1 MKQGDTEKIPSDR
14 SVTPA
19 SERIRPMKKIRNSSL
34 HSEKI
39 QQMINQYLK
48 DTQQVEQLTDA
59 AAPYYQIE
67 PDLYVKHEVKR
78 GLRDID
84 GKGVRA
90 GLTTISKVTA
100 TQHVDGKDV
109 PAPGQLFY
117 RGISIEQL
125 VQGFIDQDRFG
136 FEEIIYLLLMG
147 RLPNPAEMEEF
158 HQLLAHY
165 QLLPNRFNSG
175 VIMKMPSDNIMNTMA
190 KCTLALHAYDPK
202 PDDTSLS
209 NVMRQCIQLI
219 AQFPSIAV
227 FGYQASMY
235 FRNDKSMFI
244 QKPDPK
250 LSIAENI
257 LYMMRPDGKYT
268 RLEAKLLDLCLVLHA
283 EHGGGNNS
291 AFTVHV
297 VSSSGTD
304 TYSTMAAALGSL
316 KGPKH
321 GGANIKVMEMFAD
334 LKRHCPDWKDEDA
347 LREYLVGL
355 LQGENF
361 DHAGLIYGM
370 GHAIYS
376 VSDPR
381 AVILK
386 RFVEQLSTE
395 KDCHEEYELYATVE
409 RLAGEVIKK
418 NRKIY
423 KGVCAN
429 VDFYSGFV
437 YRMLGLPTELFT
449 PMFAIARIAGWSAH
463 RLEELINCR
472 KIIRPAYLS
481 VAKEQDYVPMKDR
494 R

>member
-1 MKQGDTEKIPSDR
+1 M
-14 SVTPA
+14 
-19 SERIRPMKKIRNSSL
+19 
-34 HSEKI
+34 
-39 QQMINQYLK
+39 
-48 DTQQVEQLTDA
+48 QQVDHLMELA
-59 AAPYYQIE
+59 EPHYQIE
-67 PDLYVKHEVKR
+67 PDLYMKYEVKR
-78 GLRDID
+78 GLRDLD
-84 GKGVRA
+84 GRGVRA
-90 GLTTISKVTA
+90 GLTTISKVSA
-100 TQHVDGKDV
+100 TQLVDGKEV
-109 PAPGQLFY
+109 SAPGQLLY
-117 RGISIEQL
+117 RGIPIDQL
-125 VQGFIDQDRFG
+125 VQGFITHNRFG
-136 FEEIIYLLLMG
+136 FEEIVYLLLMG
-147 RLPNPAEMEEF
+147 RLPKPEEMREF

-165 QLLPNRFNSG
+165 QELPNHFNSG

-190 KCTLALHAYDPK
+190 KCVLALHAYDPK
-202 PDDTSLS
+202 PDDTSLP
-209 NVMRQCIQLI
+209 NVMRQCLQLI
-219 AQFPSIAV
+219 AQFPSLAV

-250 LSIAENI
+250 LTIAENI

-268 RLEAKLLDLCLVLHA
+268 QLEAKLLDLCLVLHA

-304 TYSTMAAALGSL
+304 TYSTIAAALGSL

-321 GGANIKVMEMFAD
+321 GGANIKVMEMFRD
-334 LKRHCPDWKDEDA
+334 LKANCRDWKDEDA
-347 LREYLVGL
+347 IRAYLSGL
-355 LQGENF
+355 LRGEGF
-361 DHAGLIYGM
+361 DHTGLIYGM
-370 GHAIYS
+370 GHAVYS

-386 RFVEQLSTE
+386 GFVEQLSAE
-395 KDCHEEYELYATVE
+395 KGCHEEFELYATVE
-409 RLAGEVIKK
+409 RLAKEVITQ

-437 YRMLGLPTELFT
+437 YRMLGLPVDLYT
-449 PMFAIARIAGWSAH
+449 PIFAIARIAGWSAH

-481 VAKEQDYVPMKDR
+481 VAEPQPYVPMEER
-494 R
+494 

>member
-1 MKQGDTEKIPSDR
+1 
-14 SVTPA
+14 
-19 SERIRPMKKIRNSSL
+19 MKKETLL
-34 HSEKI
+34 HSSKI
-39 QQMINQYLK
+39 QKMIMQYK
-48 DTQQVEQLTDA
+48 FDMQQVDHLMELA
-59 AAPYYQIE
+59 EPHYQIE
-67 PDLYVKHEVKR
+67 PDLYMKYEVKR
-78 GLRDID
+78 GLRDLD
-84 GKGVRA
+84 GRGVRA
-90 GLTTISKVTA
+90 GLTTISKVSA
-100 TQHVDGKDV
+100 TQLVDGKEV
-109 PAPGQLFY
+109 SAPGQLLY
-117 RGISIEQL
+117 RGIPIDQL
-125 VQGFIDQDRFG
+125 VQGFITHNRFG
-136 FEEIIYLLLMG
+136 FEEIVYLLLMG
-147 RLPNPAEMEEF
+147 RLPKPEEMREF

-165 QLLPNRFNSG
+165 QELPNHFNSG

-190 KCTLALHAYDPK
+190 KCVLALHAYDPK
-202 PDDTSLS
+202 PDDTSLP
-209 NVMRQCIQLI
+209 NVMRQCLQLI
-219 AQFPSIAV
+219 AQFPSLAV

-250 LSIAENI
+250 LTIAENI

-268 RLEAKLLDLCLVLHA
+268 QLEAKLLDLCLVLHA

-304 TYSTMAAALGSL
+304 TYSTVAAALGSL

-321 GGANIKVMEMFAD
+321 GGANIKVMEMFRD
-334 LKRHCPDWKDEDA
+334 LKANCRDWKDEDA
-347 LREYLVGL
+347 IRAYLSGL
-355 LQGENF
+355 LRGDGF
-361 DHAGLIYGM
+361 DHTGLIYGM
-370 GHAIYS
+370 GHAVYS

-386 RFVEQLSTE
+386 GFVEQLSAE
-395 KDCHEEYELYATVE
+395 KGCHEEFELYATVE
-409 RLAGEVIKK
+409 RLAKEVITQ

-437 YRMLGLPTELFT
+437 YRMLGLPVDLYT
-449 PMFAIARIAGWSAH
+449 PIFAIARIAGWSAH

-481 VAKEQDYVPMKDR
+481 VAEPQPYVPMEER
-494 R
+494 

>member
-1 MKQGDTEKIPSDR
+1 
-14 SVTPA
+14 
-19 SERIRPMKKIRNSSL
+19 MKKETLL
-34 HSEKI
+34 HSSKI
-39 QQMINQYLK
+39 QKMIMQYK
-48 DTQQVEQLTDA
+48 FDMQQVDHLMELA
-59 AAPYYQIE
+59 EPHYQIE
-67 PDLYVKHEVKR
+67 PDLYMKYEVKR
-78 GLRDID
+78 GLRDLD
-84 GKGVRA
+84 GRGVRA
-90 GLTTISKVTA
+90 GLTTISKVSA
-100 TQHVDGKDV
+100 TQLVDDKEV
-109 PAPGQLFY
+109 SAPGQLLY
-117 RGISIEQL
+117 RGIPIDQL
-125 VQGFIDQDRFG
+125 VQGFITHNRFG
-136 FEEIIYLLLMG
+136 FEEIVYLLLMG
-147 RLPNPAEMEEF
+147 RLPKPEEMQEF

-165 QLLPNRFNSG
+165 QELPNHFNSG

-190 KCTLALHAYDPK
+190 KCVLALHAYDPK
-202 PDDTSLS
+202 PDDTSLP
-209 NVMRQCIQLI
+209 NVMRQCLQLI
-219 AQFPSIAV
+219 AQFPSLAV

-250 LSIAENI
+250 LTIAENI

-268 RLEAKLLDLCLVLHA
+268 QLEAKLLDLCLVLHA

-304 TYSTMAAALGSL
+304 TYSTVAAALGSL

-321 GGANIKVMEMFAD
+321 GGANIKVMEMFRD
-334 LKRHCPDWKDEDA
+334 LKANCRDWKDEDA
-347 LREYLVGL
+347 IRAYLSGL
-355 LQGENF
+355 LRGEGF
-361 DHAGLIYGM
+361 DHTGLIYGM
-370 GHAIYS
+370 GHAVYS

-386 RFVEQLSTE
+386 GFVEQLSAE
-395 KDCHEEYELYATVE
+395 KGCHEEFELYATVE
-409 RLAGEVIKK
+409 RLAKEVITQ

-437 YRMLGLPTELFT
+437 YRMLGLPVDLYT
-449 PMFAIARIAGWSAH
+449 PIFAIARIAGWSAH

-481 VAKEQDYVPMKDR
+481 VAEPQPYVPMEER
-494 R
+494 

>member
-1 MKQGDTEKIPSDR
+1 
-14 SVTPA
+14 
-19 SERIRPMKKIRNSSL
+19 MKKETLL
-34 HSEKI
+34 HSSKI
-39 QQMINQYLK
+39 QKMIMQYK
-48 DTQQVEQLTDA
+48 FDMQQVDHLMELA
-59 AAPYYQIE
+59 EPHYQIE
-67 PDLYVKHEVKR
+67 PDLYMKYEVKR
-78 GLRDID
+78 GLRDLD
-84 GKGVRA
+84 GRGVRA
-90 GLTTISKVTA
+90 GLTTISKVLA
-100 TQHVDGKDV
+100 TQLVDGKEV
-109 PAPGQLFY
+109 SAPGQLLY
-117 RGISIEQL
+117 RGIPIDQL
-125 VQGFIDQDRFG
+125 VQGFITHNRFG
-136 FEEIIYLLLMG
+136 FEEIVYLLLMG
-147 RLPNPAEMEEF
+147 RLPKPEEMREF

-165 QLLPNRFNSG
+165 QELPNHFNSG

-190 KCTLALHAYDPK
+190 KCVLALHAYDPK
-202 PDDTSLS
+202 PDDTSLP
-209 NVMRQCIQLI
+209 NVMRQCLQLI
-219 AQFPSIAV
+219 AQFPSLAV

-250 LSIAENI
+250 LTIAENI

-268 RLEAKLLDLCLVLHA
+268 QLEAKLLDLCLVLHA

-304 TYSTMAAALGSL
+304 TYSTVAAALGSL

-321 GGANIKVMEMFAD
+321 GGANIKVMEMFRD
-334 LKRHCPDWKDEDA
+334 LKANCRDWKDEDA
-347 LREYLVGL
+347 IRAYLSGL
-355 LQGENF
+355 LRGEGF
-361 DHAGLIYGM
+361 DHTGLIYGM
-370 GHAIYS
+370 GHAVYS

-386 RFVEQLSTE
+386 GFVEQLSAE
-395 KDCHEEYELYATVE
+395 KGCHEEFELYATVE
-409 RLAGEVIKK
+409 RLAKEVITQ

-437 YRMLGLPTELFT
+437 YRMLGLPVDLYT
-449 PMFAIARIAGWSAH
+449 PIFAIARIAGWSAH

-481 VAKEQDYVPMKDR
+481 VAEPQPYVPMEER
-494 R
+494 

>member
-1 MKQGDTEKIPSDR
+1 
-14 SVTPA
+14 
-19 SERIRPMKKIRNSSL
+19 MKKETLL
-34 HSEKI
+34 HSSKI
-39 QQMINQYLK
+39 QKMIMQYK
-48 DTQQVEQLTDA
+48 FDMQQVDHLMELA
-59 AAPYYQIE
+59 EPHYQIE
-67 PDLYVKHEVKR
+67 PDLYMKYEVKR
-78 GLRDID
+78 GLRDLD
-84 GKGVRA
+84 GRGVRA
-90 GLTTISKVTA
+90 GLTTISKVSA
-100 TQHVDGKDV
+100 TQLVDGKEV
-109 PAPGQLFY
+109 PAPGQLLY
-117 RGISIEQL
+117 RGIPIDQL
-125 VQGFIDQDRFG
+125 VQGFITHNRFG
-136 FEEIIYLLLMG
+136 FEEIVYLLLMG
-147 RLPNPAEMEEF
+147 RLPKPEEMQEF

-165 QLLPNRFNSG
+165 QELPNHFNSG

-190 KCTLALHAYDPK
+190 KCVLALHAYDPK
-202 PDDTSLS
+202 PDDTSLP
-209 NVMRQCIQLI
+209 NVMRQCLQLI
-219 AQFPSIAV
+219 AQFPSLAV

-250 LSIAENI
+250 LTIAENI

-268 RLEAKLLDLCLVLHA
+268 QLEAKLLDLCLVLHA

-304 TYSTMAAALGSL
+304 TYSTVAAALGSL

-321 GGANIKVMEMFAD
+321 GGANIKVMEMFRD
-334 LKRHCPDWKDEDA
+334 LKANCRDWKDEDA
-347 LREYLVGL
+347 IRAYLSGL
-355 LQGENF
+355 LRGEGF
-361 DHAGLIYGM
+361 DHTGLIYGM
-370 GHAIYS
+370 GHAVYS

-386 RFVEQLSTE
+386 GFVEQLSAE
-395 KDCHEEYELYATVE
+395 KGCHEEFELYATVE
-409 RLAGEVIKK
+409 RLAKEVITQ

-437 YRMLGLPTELFT
+437 YRMLGLPVDLYT
-449 PMFAIARIAGWSAH
+449 PIFAIARIAGWSAH

-481 VAKEQDYVPMKDR
+481 VAELQPYVPMEER
-494 R
+494 

>member
-1 MKQGDTEKIPSDR
+1 
-14 SVTPA
+14 
-19 SERIRPMKKIRNSSL
+19 MKKETLL
-34 HSEKI
+34 HSSKI
-39 QQMINQYLK
+39 QKMIMQYK
-48 DTQQVEQLTDA
+48 FDMQQVDHLMELA
-59 AAPYYQIE
+59 EPHYQIE
-67 PDLYVKHEVKR
+67 PDLYMKYEVKR
-78 GLRDID
+78 GLRDLD
-84 GKGVRA
+84 GRGVRA
-90 GLTTISKVTA
+90 GLTTISKVSA
-100 TQHVDGKDV
+100 TQLVDGKEV
-109 PAPGQLFY
+109 SAPGQLLY
-117 RGISIEQL
+117 RGIPIDQL
-125 VQGFIDQDRFG
+125 VQGFITHNRFG
-136 FEEIIYLLLMG
+136 FEEIVYLLLMG
-147 RLPNPAEMEEF
+147 RLPKPEEMREF

-165 QLLPNRFNSG
+165 QELPNHFNSG

-190 KCTLALHAYDPK
+190 KCVLALHAYDPK
-202 PDDTSLS
+202 PDDTSLP
-209 NVMRQCIQLI
+209 NVMRQCLQMI
-219 AQFPSIAV
+219 AQFPSLAV

-250 LSIAENI
+250 LTIAENI

-268 RLEAKLLDLCLVLHA
+268 QLEAKLLDLCLVLHA

-304 TYSTMAAALGSL
+304 TYSTVAAALGSL

-321 GGANIKVMEMFAD
+321 GGANIKVMEMFRD
-334 LKRHCPDWKDEDA
+334 LKANCRDWKDEDA
-347 LREYLVGL
+347 IRAYLSGL
-355 LQGENF
+355 LRGEGF
-361 DHAGLIYGM
+361 DHTGLIYGM
-370 GHAIYS
+370 GHAVYS

-386 RFVEQLSTE
+386 GFVEQLSAE
-395 KDCHEEYELYATVE
+395 KGCHEEFELYATVE
-409 RLAGEVIKK
+409 RLAKEVITQ

-437 YRMLGLPTELFT
+437 YRMLGLPVDLYT
-449 PMFAIARIAGWSAH
+449 PIFAIARIAGWSAH

-481 VAKEQDYVPMKDR
+481 VAEPQPYVPMEER
-494 R
+494 

>member
-1 MKQGDTEKIPSDR
+1 M
-14 SVTPA
+14 
-19 SERIRPMKKIRNSSL
+19 
-34 HSEKI
+34 
-39 QQMINQYLK
+39 
-48 DTQQVEQLTDA
+48 QQVDHLMELA
-59 AAPYYQIE
+59 EPHYQIE
-67 PDLYVKHEVKR
+67 PDLYMKYEVKR
-78 GLRDID
+78 GLRDLD
-84 GKGVRA
+84 GRGVRA
-90 GLTTISKVTA
+90 GLTTISKVSA
-100 TQHVDGKDV
+100 TQLVDGKEV
-109 PAPGQLFY
+109 SAPGQLLY
-117 RGISIEQL
+117 RGIPIDQL
-125 VQGFIDQDRFG
+125 VQGFITHNRFG
-136 FEEIIYLLLMG
+136 FEEIVYLLLMG
-147 RLPNPAEMEEF
+147 RLPKPEEMQEF

-165 QLLPNRFNSG
+165 QELPNHFNSG

-190 KCTLALHAYDPK
+190 KCVLALHAYDPK
-202 PDDTSLS
+202 PDDISLP
-209 NVMRQCIQLI
+209 NVMRQCLQLI
-219 AQFPSIAV
+219 AQFPSLAV

-250 LSIAENI
+250 LTIAENI

-268 RLEAKLLDLCLVLHA
+268 QLEAKLLDLCLVLHA

-304 TYSTMAAALGSL
+304 TYSTVAAALGSL

-321 GGANIKVMEMFAD
+321 GGANIKVMEMFRD
-334 LKRHCPDWKDEDA
+334 LKANCRDWKDEDA
-347 LREYLVGL
+347 IRAYLSGL
-355 LQGENF
+355 LRGEGF
-361 DHAGLIYGM
+361 DHTGLIYGM
-370 GHAIYS
+370 GHAVYS

-386 RFVEQLSTE
+386 GFVEQLSAE
-395 KDCHEEYELYATVE
+395 KGCHEEFELYATVE
-409 RLAGEVIKK
+409 RLAKEVITQ

-437 YRMLGLPTELFT
+437 YRMLGLPVDLYT
-449 PMFAIARIAGWSAH
+449 PIFAIARIAGWSAH

-481 VAKEQDYVPMKDR
+481 VAEPQPYVPMEER
-494 R
+494 

>member
-1 MKQGDTEKIPSDR
+1 M
-14 SVTPA
+14 
-19 SERIRPMKKIRNSSL
+19 
-34 HSEKI
+34 
-39 QQMINQYLK
+39 
-48 DTQQVEQLTDA
+48 QQVDHLMELA
-59 AAPYYQIE
+59 EPHYQIE
-67 PDLYVKHEVKR
+67 PDLYMKYEVKR
-78 GLRDID
+78 GLRDLD
-84 GKGVRA
+84 GRGVRA
-90 GLTTISKVTA
+90 GLTTISKVSA
-100 TQHVDGKDV
+100 TQLVDGKEV
-109 PAPGQLFY
+109 PAPGQLLY
-117 RGISIEQL
+117 RGIPIDQL
-125 VQGFIDQDRFG
+125 VQGFITHNRFG
-136 FEEIIYLLLMG
+136 FEEIVYLLLMG
-147 RLPNPAEMEEF
+147 RLPKPEEMQEF

-165 QLLPNRFNSG
+165 QELPNHFNSG

-190 KCTLALHAYDPK
+190 KCVLALHAYDPK
-202 PDDTSLS
+202 PDDTSLP
-209 NVMRQCIQLI
+209 NVMRQCLQLI
-219 AQFPSIAV
+219 AQFPSLAV

-250 LSIAENI
+250 LTIAENI

-268 RLEAKLLDLCLVLHA
+268 QLEAKLLDLCLVLHA

-304 TYSTMAAALGSL
+304 TYSTVAAALGSL

-321 GGANIKVMEMFAD
+321 GGANIKVMEMFRD
-334 LKRHCPDWKDEDA
+334 LKANCRDWKDEDA
-347 LREYLVGL
+347 IRAYLSGL
-355 LQGENF
+355 LRGEGF
-361 DHAGLIYGM
+361 DHTGLIYGM
-370 GHAIYS
+370 GHAVYS

-386 RFVEQLSTE
+386 GFVEQLSAE
-395 KDCHEEYELYATVE
+395 KGCHEEFELYATVE
-409 RLAGEVIKK
+409 RLAKEVITQ

-437 YRMLGLPTELFT
+437 YRMLGLPVDLYT
-449 PMFAIARIAGWSAH
+449 PIFAIARIAGWSAH

-481 VAKEQDYVPMKDR
+481 VAEPQPYVPMEER
-494 R
+494 

>member
-1 MKQGDTEKIPSDR
+1 
-14 SVTPA
+14 
-19 SERIRPMKKIRNSSL
+19 
-34 HSEKI
+34 
-39 QQMINQYLK
+39 MIMQYK
-48 DTQQVEQLTDA
+48 FDMQQVDHLMELA
-59 AAPYYQIE
+59 EPHYQIE
-67 PDLYVKHEVKR
+67 PDLYMKYEVKR
-78 GLRDID
+78 GLRDLD
-84 GKGVRA
+84 GRGVRA
-90 GLTTISKVTA
+90 GLTTISKVSA
-100 TQHVDGKDV
+100 TQLVDGKEV
-109 PAPGQLFY
+109 SAPGQLLY
-117 RGISIEQL
+117 RGIPIDQL
-125 VQGFIDQDRFG
+125 VQGFITHNRFG
-136 FEEIIYLLLMG
+136 FEEIVYLLLMG
-147 RLPNPAEMEEF
+147 RLPKPEEMREF

-165 QLLPNRFNSG
+165 QELPNHFNSG

-190 KCTLALHAYDPK
+190 KCVLALHAYDPK
-202 PDDTSLS
+202 PDDTSLP
-209 NVMRQCIQLI
+209 NVMRQCLQLI
-219 AQFPSIAV
+219 AQFPSLAV

-250 LSIAENI
+250 LTIAENI

-268 RLEAKLLDLCLVLHA
+268 QLEAKLLDLCLVLHA

-304 TYSTMAAALGSL
+304 TYSTVAAALGSL

-321 GGANIKVMEMFAD
+321 GGANIKVMEMFRD
-334 LKRHCPDWKDEDA
+334 LKANCRDWKDEDA
-347 LREYLVGL
+347 IRAYLSGL
-355 LQGENF
+355 LRGEGF
-361 DHAGLIYGM
+361 DHTGLIYGM
-370 GHAIYS
+370 GHAVYS

-386 RFVEQLSTE
+386 GFVEQLSAE
-395 KDCHEEYELYATVE
+395 KGCHEEFELYATVE
-409 RLAGEVIKK
+409 RLAKEVITQ

-437 YRMLGLPTELFT
+437 YRMLGLPVDLYT
-449 PMFAIARIAGWSAH
+449 PIFAIARIAGWSAH

-481 VAKEQDYVPMKDR
+481 VAEPQPYVPMEER
-494 R
+494 

>member
-1 MKQGDTEKIPSDR
+1 
-14 SVTPA
+14 
-19 SERIRPMKKIRNSSL
+19 MKKETLL
-34 HSEKI
+34 HSSKI
-39 QQMINQYLK
+39 QKMIMQYK
-48 DTQQVEQLTDA
+48 FDMQQVDHLMELA
-59 AAPYYQIE
+59 EPHYQIE
-67 PDLYVKHEVKR
+67 PDLYMKYEVKR
-78 GLRDID
+78 GLRDLD
-84 GKGVRA
+84 GRGVRA
-90 GLTTISKVTA
+90 GLTTISRVSA
-100 TQHVDGKDV
+100 TQLVDGKEV
-109 PAPGQLFY
+109 SAPGQLLY
-117 RGISIEQL
+117 RGIPIDQL
-125 VQGFIDQDRFG
+125 VQGFITHNRFG
-136 FEEIIYLLLMG
+136 FEEIVYLLLMG
-147 RLPNPAEMEEF
+147 RLPKPEEMQEF

-165 QLLPNRFNSG
+165 QELPNHFNSG

-190 KCTLALHAYDPK
+190 KCVLALHAYDPK
-202 PDDTSLS
+202 PDDTSLP
-209 NVMRQCIQLI
+209 NVMRQCLQLI
-219 AQFPSIAV
+219 AQFPSLAV

-250 LSIAENI
+250 LTIAENI

-268 RLEAKLLDLCLVLHA
+268 QLEAKLLDLCLVLHA

-304 TYSTMAAALGSL
+304 TYSTVAAALGSL

-321 GGANIKVMEMFAD
+321 GGANIKVMEMFRD
-334 LKRHCPDWKDEDA
+334 LKANCRDWKDEDA
-347 LREYLVGL
+347 IRAYLSGL
-355 LQGENF
+355 LRGEGF
-361 DHAGLIYGM
+361 DHTGLIYGM
-370 GHAIYS
+370 GHAVYS

-386 RFVEQLSTE
+386 GFVEQLSAE
-395 KDCHEEYELYATVE
+395 KGCHEEFELYATVE
-409 RLAGEVIKK
+409 RLAKEVITQ

-437 YRMLGLPTELFT
+437 YRMLGLPVDLYT
-449 PMFAIARIAGWSAH
+449 PIFAIARIAGWSAH

-481 VAKEQDYVPMKDR
+481 VAEPQPYVPMEER
-494 R
+494 

>member
-1 MKQGDTEKIPSDR
+1 
-14 SVTPA
+14 
-19 SERIRPMKKIRNSSL
+19 
-34 HSEKI
+34 
-39 QQMINQYLK
+39 MIMQYK
-48 DTQQVEQLTDA
+48 FDMQQVDHLMELA
-59 AAPYYQIE
+59 EPHYQIE
-67 PDLYVKHEVKR
+67 PDLYMKYEVKR
-78 GLRDID
+78 GLRDLD
-84 GKGVRA
+84 GRGVRA
-90 GLTTISKVTA
+90 GLTTISKVSA
-100 TQHVDGKDV
+100 TQLVDGKEV
-109 PAPGQLFY
+109 SAPGQLLY
-117 RGISIEQL
+117 RGIPIDQL
-125 VQGFIDQDRFG
+125 VQGFITHNRFG
-136 FEEIIYLLLMG
+136 FEEIVYLLLMG
-147 RLPNPAEMEEF
+147 RLPKPEEMQEF

-165 QLLPNRFNSG
+165 QELPNHFNSG

-190 KCTLALHAYDPK
+190 KCVLALHAYDPK
-202 PDDTSLS
+202 PDDISLP
-209 NVMRQCIQLI
+209 NVMRQCLQLI
-219 AQFPSIAV
+219 AQFPSLAV

-250 LSIAENI
+250 LTIAENI

-268 RLEAKLLDLCLVLHA
+268 QLEAKLLDLCLVLHA

-304 TYSTMAAALGSL
+304 TYSTVAAALGSL

-321 GGANIKVMEMFAD
+321 GGANIKVMEMFRD
-334 LKRHCPDWKDEDA
+334 LKANCRDWKDEDA
-347 LREYLVGL
+347 IRAYLSGL
-355 LQGENF
+355 LRGEGF
-361 DHAGLIYGM
+361 DHTGLIYGM
-370 GHAIYS
+370 GHAVYS

-386 RFVEQLSTE
+386 GFVEQLSAE
-395 KDCHEEYELYATVE
+395 KGCHEEFELYATVE
-409 RLAGEVIKK
+409 RLAKEVITQ

-437 YRMLGLPTELFT
+437 YRMLGLPVDLYT
-449 PMFAIARIAGWSAH
+449 PIFAIARIAGWSAH

-481 VAKEQDYVPMKDR
+481 VAEPQPYVPMEER
-494 R
+494 

>member
-1 MKQGDTEKIPSDR
+1 M
-14 SVTPA
+14 
-19 SERIRPMKKIRNSSL
+19 
-34 HSEKI
+34 
-39 QQMINQYLK
+39 
-48 DTQQVEQLTDA
+48 QQVDHLMELA
-59 AAPYYQIE
+59 EPHYQIE
-67 PDLYVKHEVKR
+67 PDLYMKYEVKR
-78 GLRDID
+78 GLRDLD
-84 GKGVRA
+84 GRGVRA
-90 GLTTISKVTA
+90 GLTTISKVSA
-100 TQHVDGKDV
+100 TQLVDGKEV
-109 PAPGQLFY
+109 SAPGQLLY
-117 RGISIEQL
+117 RGIPIDQL
-125 VQGFIDQDRFG
+125 VQGFITHNRFG
-136 FEEIIYLLLMG
+136 FEEIVYLLLMG
-147 RLPNPAEMEEF
+147 RLPKPEEMQEF

-165 QLLPNRFNSG
+165 QELPNHFNSG

-190 KCTLALHAYDPK
+190 KCVLALHAYDPK
-202 PDDTSLS
+202 PDDTSLP
-209 NVMRQCIQLI
+209 NVMRQCLQLI
-219 AQFPSIAV
+219 AQFPSLAV

-250 LSIAENI
+250 LTIAENI

-268 RLEAKLLDLCLVLHA
+268 QLEAKLLDLCLVLHA

-304 TYSTMAAALGSL
+304 TYSTVAAALGSL

-321 GGANIKVMEMFAD
+321 GGANIKVMEMFRD
-334 LKRHCPDWKDEDA
+334 LKANCRDWKDEDA
-347 LREYLVGL
+347 IRAYLSGL
-355 LQGENF
+355 LRGEGF
-361 DHAGLIYGM
+361 DHTGLIYGM
-370 GHAIYS
+370 GHAVYS

-386 RFVEQLSTE
+386 GFVEQLSAE
-395 KDCHEEYELYATVE
+395 KGCHEEFELYATVE
-409 RLAGEVIKK
+409 RLAKEVITQ

-437 YRMLGLPTELFT
+437 YRMLGLPVDLYT
-449 PMFAIARIAGWSAH
+449 PIFAIARIAGWSAH

-481 VAKEQDYVPMKDR
+481 VAEPQPYVPMEER
-494 R
+494 

>member
-1 MKQGDTEKIPSDR
+1 MS
-14 SVTPA
+14 
-19 SERIRPMKKIRNSSL
+19 SESLFRRREEDEMKKETLL
-34 HSEKI
+34 HSAKI
-39 QQMINQYLK
+39 QQMIAQYKHDMQLV
-48 DTQQVEQLTDA
+48 DQLTADA
-59 AAPYYQIE
+59 APHYEIE
-67 PDLYVKHEVKR
+67 QELYIKHEVKR
-78 GLRDID
+78 GLRDLD

-90 GLTTISKVTA
+90 GLTTISKVCA
-100 TQHVDGKDV
+100 TQTVDGKEV
-109 PAPGQLFY
+109 PAPGQLLY
-117 RGISIEQL
+117 RGIPIEEL
-125 VQGFIDQDRFG
+125 VQGFITHDRFG
-136 FEEIIYLLLMG
+136 FEEIVYLLLMG
-147 RLPNPAEMEEF
+147 HLPKEAELAQFKSLLTDYQELPN
-158 HQLLAHY
+158 H
-165 QLLPNRFNSG
+165 FNSG

-190 KCTLALHAYDPK
+190 KCVLALHAYDPK

-209 NVMRQCIQLI
+209 NVMRQSIQLI
-219 AQFPSIAV
+219 SQFPSLAV

-235 FRNDKSMFI
+235 FRNDRSMFI

-304 TYSTMAAALGSL
+304 TYSTIAAALGSL

-321 GGANIKVMEMFAD
+321 GGANIKVMEMFED
-334 LKRHCPDWKDEDA
+334 LKQHCPDWTDEDA
-347 LREYLVGL
+347 LREYLNGL
-355 LQGENF
+355 LRGEGF
-361 DHAGLIYGM
+361 DHSGLIYGM
-370 GHAIYS
+370 GHAVYS

-386 RFVEQLSTE
+386 SFVEQLSDE
-395 KDCHEEYELYATVE
+395 KGCHDEYQLYATVE
-409 RLAGEVIKK
+409 RLAKEVITR

-437 YRMLGLPTELFT
+437 YRMLGLPMDLFT
-449 PMFAIARIAGWSAH
+449 PIFAIARIAGWSAH

-481 VAKEQDYVPMKDR
+481 VAEPQAYVPLEER
-494 R
+494 

>member
-1 MKQGDTEKIPSDR
+1 
-14 SVTPA
+14 
-19 SERIRPMKKIRNSSL
+19 
-34 HSEKI
+34 
-39 QQMINQYLK
+39 MIMQYK
-48 DTQQVEQLTDA
+48 FDMQQVDHLMELA
-59 AAPYYQIE
+59 EPHYQIE
-67 PDLYVKHEVKR
+67 PDLYMKYEVKR
-78 GLRDID
+78 GLRDLD
-84 GKGVRA
+84 GRGVRA
-90 GLTTISKVTA
+90 GLTTISKVSA
-100 TQHVDGKDV
+100 TQLVDGKEV
-109 PAPGQLFY
+109 SAPGQLLY
-117 RGISIEQL
+117 RGIPIDQL
-125 VQGFIDQDRFG
+125 VQGFITHNRFG
-136 FEEIIYLLLMG
+136 FEEIVYLLLMG
-147 RLPNPAEMEEF
+147 RLPKPEEMQEF

-165 QLLPNRFNSG
+165 QELPNHFNSG

-190 KCTLALHAYDPK
+190 KCVLALHAYDPK
-202 PDDTSLS
+202 PDDTSLP
-209 NVMRQCIQLI
+209 NVMRQCLQLI
-219 AQFPSIAV
+219 AQFPSLAV

-250 LSIAENI
+250 LTIAENI

-268 RLEAKLLDLCLVLHA
+268 QLEAKLLDLCLVLHA

-304 TYSTMAAALGSL
+304 TYSTVAAALGSL

-321 GGANIKVMEMFAD
+321 GGANIKVMEMFRD
-334 LKRHCPDWKDEDA
+334 LKANCRDWKDEDA
-347 LREYLVGL
+347 IRAYLSGL
-355 LQGENF
+355 LRGEGF
-361 DHAGLIYGM
+361 DHTGLIYGM
-370 GHAIYS
+370 GHAVYS

-386 RFVEQLSTE
+386 GFVEQLSAE
-395 KDCHEEYELYATVE
+395 KGCHEEFELYATVE
-409 RLAGEVIKK
+409 RLAKEVITQ

-437 YRMLGLPTELFT
+437 YRMLGLPVDLYT
-449 PMFAIARIAGWSAH
+449 PIFAIARIAGWSAH

-481 VAKEQDYVPMKDR
+481 VAEPQPYVPMEER
-494 R
+494 

>member
-1 MKQGDTEKIPSDR
+1 
-14 SVTPA
+14 
-19 SERIRPMKKIRNSSL
+19 MKKETLL
-34 HSEKI
+34 HSSKI
-39 QQMINQYLK
+39 QKMIMQYK
-48 DTQQVEQLTDA
+48 FDMQQVDHLMELA
-59 AAPYYQIE
+59 EPHYQIE
-67 PDLYVKHEVKR
+67 PDLYMKYEVKR
-78 GLRDID
+78 GLRDLD
-84 GKGVRA
+84 GRGVRA
-90 GLTTISKVTA
+90 GLTTISKVSA
-100 TQHVDGKDV
+100 TQLVDGKEV
-109 PAPGQLFY
+109 SAPGQLLY
-117 RGISIEQL
+117 RGIPIDQL
-125 VQGFIDQDRFG
+125 VQGFITHNRFG
-136 FEEIIYLLLMG
+136 FEEIVYLLLMG
-147 RLPNPAEMEEF
+147 RLPKPEEMQEF

-165 QLLPNRFNSG
+165 QELPNHFNSG

-190 KCTLALHAYDPK
+190 KCVLALHAYDPK
-202 PDDTSLS
+202 PDDTSLP
-209 NVMRQCIQLI
+209 NVMRQCLQLI
-219 AQFPSIAV
+219 AQFPSLAV

-250 LSIAENI
+250 LTIAENI

-268 RLEAKLLDLCLVLHA
+268 QLEAKLLDLCLVLHA

-304 TYSTMAAALGSL
+304 TYSTVAAALGSL

-321 GGANIKVMEMFAD
+321 GGANIKVMEMFRD
-334 LKRHCPDWKDEDA
+334 LKANCRDWKDEDA
-347 LREYLVGL
+347 IRAYLSGL
-355 LQGENF
+355 LRGEGF
-361 DHAGLIYGM
+361 DHTGLIYGM
-370 GHAIYS
+370 GHAVYS

-386 RFVEQLSTE
+386 GFVEQLSAE
-395 KDCHEEYELYATVE
+395 KGCHEEFELYATVE
-409 RLAGEVIKK
+409 RLAKEVITQ

-437 YRMLGLPTELFT
+437 YRRLGLPVDLYT
-449 PMFAIARIAGWSAH
+449 PIFAIARIAGWSAH

-481 VAKEQDYVPMKDR
+481 VAEPQPYVPMEER
-494 R
+494 

>member
-1 MKQGDTEKIPSDR
+1 
-14 SVTPA
+14 
-19 SERIRPMKKIRNSSL
+19 MKKETLL
-34 HSEKI
+34 HSSKI
-39 QQMINQYLK
+39 QKMIMQYK
-48 DTQQVEQLTDA
+48 FDMQQVDHLMELA
-59 AAPYYQIE
+59 EPHYQIE
-67 PDLYVKHEVKR
+67 PDLYMKYEVKR
-78 GLRDID
+78 GLRDLD
-84 GKGVRA
+84 GRGVRA
-90 GLTTISKVTA
+90 GLTTISKVSA
-100 TQHVDGKDV
+100 TQLVDGKEV
-109 PAPGQLFY
+109 SAPGQLLY
-117 RGISIEQL
+117 RGIPIDQL
-125 VQGFIDQDRFG
+125 VQGFITHNRFG
-136 FEEIIYLLLMG
+136 FEEIVYLLLMG
-147 RLPNPAEMEEF
+147 RLPKPEEMQEF

-165 QLLPNRFNSG
+165 QELPNHFNSG

-190 KCTLALHAYDPK
+190 KCVLALHAYDPK
-202 PDDTSLS
+202 PDDTSLP
-209 NVMRQCIQLI
+209 NVMRQCLQLI
-219 AQFPSIAV
+219 AQFPSLAV

-250 LSIAENI
+250 LTIAENI

-268 RLEAKLLDLCLVLHA
+268 QLEAKLLDLCLVLHA

-304 TYSTMAAALGSL
+304 TYSTVAAALGSL

-321 GGANIKVMEMFAD
+321 GGANIKVMEMFRD
-334 LKRHCPDWKDEDA
+334 LKANCRDWKDEDA
-347 LREYLVGL
+347 IRAYLSGL
-355 LQGENF
+355 LRGEGF
-361 DHAGLIYGM
+361 DHTGLIYGM
-370 GHAIYS
+370 GHAVYY

-386 RFVEQLSTE
+386 GFVEQLSAE
-395 KDCHEEYELYATVE
+395 KGCHEEFELYATVE
-409 RLAGEVIKK
+409 RLAKEVITQ

-437 YRMLGLPTELFT
+437 YRMLGLPVDLYT
-449 PMFAIARIAGWSAH
+449 PIFAIARIAGWSAH

-481 VAKEQDYVPMKDR
+481 VAEPQPYVPMEER
-494 R
+494 

>member
-1 MKQGDTEKIPSDR
+1 MRKD
-14 SVTPA
+14 V
-19 SERIRPMKKIRNSSL
+19 L

-39 QQMINQYLK
+39 QQMIAQYLQ
-48 DTQQVEQLTDA
+48 DMQQVEQLTDV
-59 AAPYYQIE
+59 AAPHYQIE
-67 PDLYVKHEVKR
+67 QDLYIKHEVKR
-78 GLRDID
+78 GLRDLD
-84 GKGVRA
+84 GRGVRA

-100 TQHVDGKDV
+100 VQNIDGKDV
-109 PAPGQLFY
+109 PAPGRLLY
-117 RGISIEQL
+117 RGIPIEEL
-125 VQGFIDQDRFG
+125 VQGFIAQDRFG
-136 FEEIIYLLLMG
+136 FEEIIYLLLIG
-147 RLPNPAEMEEF
+147 HLPNPSEMEDF
-158 HQLLAHY
+158 RRLLVHY
-165 QLLPNRFNSG
+165 RPLPNHFNSG

-219 AQFPSIAV
+219 AQFPTLAV

-250 LSIAENI
+250 LSTAENI

-268 RLEAKLLDLCLVLHA
+268 HLEARLLDLCLVLHA

-304 TYSTMAAALGSL
+304 TYSTVAAALGSL

-334 LKRHCPDWKDEDA
+334 LKRHCPDWTDEDT
-347 LREYLVGL
+347 LREYLEGL
-355 LQGENF
+355 LRGENF

-370 GHAIYS
+370 GHAVYS

-386 RFVEQLSTE
+386 KFVEQLSNE
-395 KDCHEEYELYATVE
+395 KGCHEEYQLYATVE
-409 RLAGEVIKK
+409 KLAGEVITK

-481 VAKEQDYVPMKDR
+481 VTEPQEYVPLEER
-494 R
+494 